1 MNYYIGLD
9 NGGTTTKAALYTATG
24 EEVGVASANTQTESL
39 HPDWAE
45 RDMEE
50 MWAANCAVLRD
61 LLQKTGVAAE
71 DIRCLAVCGH
81 GKGLYLWGKDGRPA
95 RKGIGSTDNRAWEY
109 PLQWEKDGTAAKVFQ
124 LSCQH
129 IMPCQPVALL
139 AWLRDH
145 EPQTLQSVQWV
156 FSCKD
161 YVRFRLTGEAYGEY
175 SDYSGSNLLNLYTR
189 QYDRDLLSLFGIE
202 DMLPALPPLRE
213 AMEVCGSISEEAAAR
228 TGLRA
233 GTPVAGGLFD
243 IDACALA
250 VGITDE
256 TNICMIAGTWS
267 INEYIRKT
275 PVTDGTAWMNSLFA
289 LKEYYL
295 IEECSPTSAGNQEWI
310 LKTLFPEML
319 AQAAETGRNVYDAIN
334 RQIDAIPA
342 EAFCPLFLPFI
353 LGTNV
358 HPNAKGSFIGIGAN
372 HTRAHILRAVYE
384 GVCFSHKY
392 HLNKLL
398 KTRADMPKGIRLSG
412 GVAKSAVWTQMFA
425 DIMELPVETV
435 SAKEAGALGSAMCA
449 AVACGDQPSIE
460 RAIAAMTKVSAAVLP
475 NPARAEAYRKK
486 YALYLQAI
494 EGLNGLWDAV
504 QRMQ

>member
-1 MNYYIGLD
+1 MKYYIGLD
-9 NGGTTTKAALYTATG
+9 NGGTTTKAALYTVNG
-24 EEVGVASANTQTESL
+24 EEVGVASADTQTESL
-39 HPDWAE
+39 QPGFAE
-45 RDMEE
+45 RDMEA
-50 MWAANCAVLRD
+50 MWEANCSVIRS
-61 LLQKTGVAAE
+61 LLTKTGVSNE
-71 DIRCLAVCGH
+71 DVRSLAICGH
-81 GKGLYLWGKDGRPA
+81 GKGLYLWGKDNKPA

-109 PLQWEKDGTAAKVFQ
+109 PLKWEKDGTAEKVFS

-145 EPQTLQSVQWV
+145 EPETLKNVQWI

-161 YVRFRLTGEAYGEY
+161 YIRFRLTGKASGEY
-175 SDYSGSNLLNLYTR
+175 SDYSGSNLVNLYTR
-189 QYDRDLLSLFGIE
+189 NYDRSLMALFGLE
-202 DMLPALPPLRE
+202 ELMDALPPLKS
-213 AMEVCGSISEEAAAR
+213 AVEVCGTVSEEAAAR
-228 TGLRA
+228 TGLKA

-250 VGITDE
+250 AGITDD

-289 LKEYYL
+289 MKEYYL
-295 IEECSPTSAGNQEWI
+295 IEECSPTSAGNQEWF
-310 LKTLFPEML
+310 LKTVCPEL
-319 AQAAETGRNVYDAIN
+319 LSQASDKGESAYDEIN
-334 RQIDAIPA
+334 RQISAIPVD
-342 EAFCPLFLPFI
+342 EFCPIFLPFI

-358 HPNAKGSFIGIGAN
+358 HPNAKGCFIGIGAN

-398 KTRADMPKGIRLSG
+398 KTRKNLPKGIRLSG

-425 DIMELPVETV
+425 DVMELPVETV
-435 SAKEAGALGSAMCA
+435 SAKEAGTLGCAMCA
-449 AVACGDQPSIE
+449 AVASGDQPSIE
-460 RAIAAMTKVSAAVLP
+460 SAIQAMTHVSAKMLP
-475 NPARAEAYRKK
+475 NPEYAEAYRKK
-486 YALYLQAI
+486 YALYIKAI
-494 EGLNGLWDAV
+494 ESLDGIWDDV
-504 QRMQ
+504 QQMQ